1 MKSGKLSTYNDR
13 ELLSELVNDNEAAFR
28 ELYAR
33 YWRKLYSAAFK
44 RIPDNAVVKDILQ
57 DVFLQV
63 WLRRSSL
70 KIDNLD
76 AYLFGSV
83 RNRVLRELAK
93 EERYSPVEQLMMEIE
108 LYGSLNADVLVL
120 RSELRKTYL
129 SLIDTLTPS
138 QQTILKLR
146 FEEDLTTEQIAEIM
160 DTSRKTVQNQLRIAL
175 NQIRSSLLILLA
187 ILFHS
192 NG

>member
-1 MKSGKLSTYNDR
+1 MHFDQGGTYNEKD
-13 ELLSELVNDNEAAFR
+13 LLLRLGNDDEAAFR
-28 ELYAR
+28 ELYGH
-33 YWRKLYSAAFK
+33 YWKKLYSAAFK
-44 RIPDNAVVKDILQ
+44 RIADSEVVKDILQ

-63 WLRRSSL
+63 WLRRTSL

-93 EERYSPVEQLMMEIE
+93 EGRYSPIEQLITEIE
-108 LYGSLNADVLVL
+108 LYGSLNADILVL

-129 SLIDTLTPS
+129 ALIETLTPS

-146 FEEDLTTEQIAEIM
+146 FEEDLTTGQIAEIM
-160 DTSRKTVQNQLRIAL
+160 RISRKTVQNQLRIGL
-175 NQIRSSLLILLA
+175 SQIRSSLVILLVL
-187 ILFHS
+187 LFC
-192 NG
+192 